1 MKTRKKEVKKSVAVI
16 KTYKKNK
23 CFFLD
28 KKKGKVS
35 KRNQIK
41 TKTRRRNLM
50 WLYARSQ
57 KYAITQ
63 NVCRGLVEG
72 FLSLPES
79 R

>member
-1 MKTRKKEVKKSVAVI
+1 
-16 KTYKKNK
+16 
-23 CFFLD
+23 
-28 KKKGKVS
+28 
-35 KRNQIK
+35 
-41 TKTRRRNLM
+41 M

-63 NVCRGLVEG
+63 NVCRGLIEG